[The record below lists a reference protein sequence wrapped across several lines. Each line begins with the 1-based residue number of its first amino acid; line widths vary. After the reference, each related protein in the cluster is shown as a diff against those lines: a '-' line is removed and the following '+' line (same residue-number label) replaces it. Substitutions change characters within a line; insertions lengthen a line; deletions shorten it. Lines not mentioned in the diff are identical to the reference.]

1 MVGRPEVARERMAR
15 MLAAVKS
22 DNPHDLAIAGLC
34 SAALLS
40 FLGEHK
46 KAEPL
51 AARALELSEKNQFP
65 PEAAYSRVVLGQ
77 ARAHLGSTSEG
88 IALIRQGIASELE
101 VGARVS
107 IPFDTTSL
115 ATAQMLDGKI
125 VEALETVEQ
134 ALQVNPDQLYS
145 RPEAIRVRGE
155 LRLRQNQIEL
165 AGADFYEAIGI
176 ARKIGA
182 KAWELRS
189 KMSLARLLAKQDR
202 KSDARKMLA
211 ETYNCFTEGFD
222 TADLKDAK
230 ALLDELGR

>member
-65 PEAAYSRVVLGQ
+65 PEAAYSQVVLGQ

-88 IALIRQGIASELE
+88 IALIRRGIASEFE

-125 VEALETVEQ
+125 VQALETVEQ

-165 AGADFYEAIGI
+165 AGVDFYEAIGI

-211 ETYNCFTEGFD
+211 EIYNWFTEGFD

-230 ALLDELGR
+230 TLLDELSA

>member
-65 PEAAYSRVVLGQ
+65 PEAAYSQVVLGQ

-88 IALIRQGIASELE
+88 IALIRRGIASEFE

-125 VEALETVEQ
+125 VQALETVEQ

-145 RPEAIRVRGE
+145 RQEAI
-155 LRLRQNQIEL
+155 
-165 AGADFYEAIGI
+165 
-176 ARKIGA
+176 
-182 KAWELRS
+182 
-189 KMSLARLLAKQDR
+189 
-202 KSDARKMLA
+202 
-211 ETYNCFTEGFD
+211 
-222 TADLKDAK
+222 
-230 ALLDELGR
+230 